1 MNFDAYNPSEKPV
14 HIRSLKAGEL
24 DTGNHLIRVVLADDH
39 ARVRAGI
46 RSMLDRTDDIL
57 VIGEASNGLEA
68 LQLIEELSPDV
79 LVLDIEMPV
88 MNGLQ
93 VAQKIQNQE
102 IPVQVLVLSAYDD
115 TEYISSM
122 LENGVAG
129 FLTKDEVPKLLFRA
143 VRGVAR
149 GELGWVS
156 SRVSD
161 RIKTFDPN
169 VDSRHMTLTSHEVEV
184 LRLLA
189 GKRTPR
195 EIADTLGLSEDNL
208 NKHLSLLTE
217 KFNAKSPVDLVVLA
231 RQAKVI

>member
-1 MNFDAYNPSEKPV
+1 
-14 HIRSLKAGEL
+14 
-24 DTGNHLIRVVLADDH
+24 
-39 ARVRAGI
+39 
-46 RSMLDRTDDIL
+46 
-57 VIGEASNGLEA
+57 
-68 LQLIEELSPDV
+68 
-79 LVLDIEMPV
+79 
-88 MNGLQ
+88 
-93 VAQKIQNQE
+93 
-102 IPVQVLVLSAYDD
+102 
-115 TEYISSM
+115 M

-189 GKRTPR
+189 GKRTPQ

>member
-143 VRGVAR
+143 VRGVA
-149 GELGWVS
+149 
-156 SRVSD
+156 
-161 RIKTFDPN
+161 FDPN

-189 GKRTPR
+189 GKRTPQ